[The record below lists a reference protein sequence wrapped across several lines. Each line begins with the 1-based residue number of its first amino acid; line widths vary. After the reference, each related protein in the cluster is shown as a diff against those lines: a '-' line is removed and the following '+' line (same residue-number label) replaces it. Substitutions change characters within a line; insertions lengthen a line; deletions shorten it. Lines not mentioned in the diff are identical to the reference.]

1 MSWQSLWKTV
11 ACAQPPPMGVHTQA
25 FGDGTGQL
33 WAQYQGRTRHG
44 AEEREKHLEAAG
56 HIRVLHCICKDLER
70 IMAWLHF
77 CVPNRAQILLWPV

>member
-1 MSWQSLWKTV
+1 
-11 ACAQPPPMGVHTQA
+11 MGVHTQA

-70 IMAWLHF
+70 
-77 CVPNRAQILLWPV
+77 LWFRLAKEEFVHDLGL